1 MEVKIDLEKLICS
14 IYKATCPQIY
24 INGKDV
30 AIVPYSAITE
40 ALKEQGIEYK
50 DGSLQYI
57 DEEIKLEEGKWY
69 VYTHD
74 SLYYDTIYGEVEF
87 KKDKPY
93 KAIGEITLWG
103 DGGDFCFRGLEDVL
117 KNFRPAT
124 EEEIRKVEKP
134 NTIRFEEEPNFDD
147 MVLKAEM
154 KYQLSPDAL
163 GLYRKGLEDMWR
175 KLKEG

>member
-1 MEVKIDLEKLICS
+1 MAKVNIDLEKLICS
-14 IYKATCPQIY
+14 LLNYRV
-24 INGKDV
+24 GLLD
-30 AIVPYSAITE
+30 PYNRFE
-40 ALKEQGIEYK
+40 DALKEQGIEYK

-93 KAIGEITLWG
+93 KAIGEYTLLG
-103 DGGDFCFRGLEDVL
+103 DGGDYCFRWLEDVL

-134 NTIRFEEEPNFDD
+134 NTIKFEEEPDFDD

-175 KLKEG
+175 KLKEE